1 MTPGHDEIPGDWDTL
16 SDRGGVEAGLPASP
30 EPAPAEL
37 APPVV
42 LLLAAAWAD
51 LVTMLAVCTGALVAV
66 MVTGQRPA
74 LPAFA
79 WAAALAVLW
88 WAVASVLL
96 VAVRQGTPGMLLA
109 AVRFAGAV
117 PPGRV
122 PGVVAAALLGSL
134 SLGATG
140 LLGARLSPLQAAA
153 ATPLVTDDAG

>member
-1 MTPGHDEIPGDWDTL
+1 MTPAHDEIPGDWDTL
-16 SDRGGVEAGLPASP
+16 SDRGDVAAGPPQPSAP
-30 EPAPAEL
+30 EPGEL

-42 LLLAAAWAD
+42 LLLATAWAD
-51 LVTMLAVCTGALVAV
+51 LVAMLAVCTGALVAV

-79 WAAALAVLW
+79 WAAVLAVLW

-109 AVRFAGAV
+109 AVRFAAPV
-117 PPGRV
+117 PPDRV
-122 PGVVAAALLGSL
+122 PWVVAAALLGSL

-140 LLGARLSPLQAAA
+140 LLGARRSPLQAAA
-153 ATPLVTDDAG
+153 GGPLVTDDAG

>member
-1 MTPGHDEIPGDWDTL
+1 MTPAHDEIPGDWDTL
-16 SDRGGVEAGLPASP
+16 SDRGGVEPGPPPSP
-30 EPAPAEL
+30 EPAPGEL

-42 LLLAAAWAD
+42 LLLATAWAD

-79 WAAALAVLW
+79 WAAVLAVLW
-88 WAVASVLL
+88 WAVAGVLL

-109 AVRFAGAV
+109 AVRFAGPV

-122 PGVVAAALLGSL
+122 PWVIVAALLGSL

-140 LLGARLSPLQAAA
+140 LLGARRSPLAAA
-153 ATPLVTDDAG
+153 AAAPLVTDDVA